1 MALKQDGVHF
11 VFCPEQGMYFRIFF
25 VLSRVSNPQRLTYS
39 PILVEYCPPSPPT
52 LPSRG
57 SRTANAAQNVRA
69 YTIWYLQHS
78 VGDIW
83 TTFNKL
89 FKFIGDRLWVLW
101 WRWCELRK
109 YKSYLKIWSSQ
120 CLWVLLCKV
129 SPQQNQFLNQ
139 WETTNRIL

>member
-25 VLSRVSNPQRLTYS
+25 CPKQGFKPSAAHLFPNTGRVL
-39 PILVEYCPPSPPT
+39 PPSPHS

-69 YTIWYLQHS
+69 YTIWYVQHS

-83 TTFNKL
+83 TTFN
-89 FKFIGDRLWVLW
+89 
-101 WRWCELRK
+101 
-109 YKSYLKIWSSQ
+109 
-120 CLWVLLCKV
+120 
-129 SPQQNQFLNQ
+129 
-139 WETTNRIL
+139 